1 MMILSFPTLPATCP
15 SLSLSFF
22 VCFARSLIRPTITS
36 HNLPFAYRGTPI
48 RQLARKNHMASAPQ
62 HMAPNIA
69 AASSYS
75 ISMSIFNF
83 LIFSFSLLV
92 SALNGN
98 RNGQIR
104 LRQLMGRVSAAMS
117 AIFSC
122 LHPFPVHPTYPPCSL
137 SLLLPFPHF
146 HIKCG
151 VGY

>member
-1 MMILSFPTLPATCP
+1 MILSACYL
-15 SLSLSFF
+15 SLSLSLSVF

-48 RQLARKNHMASAPQ
+48 RQLARKNHMASAHHNTWPQ
-62 HMAPNIA
+62 HHRQFLLHFNVNFQFSHFP
-69 AASSYS
+69 
-75 ISMSIFNF
+75 IF
-83 LIFSFSLLV
+83 ITRV

-122 LHPFPVHPTYPPCSL
+122 LHPLPAHPTHPPCSL
-137 SLLLPFPHF
+137 SLLLPFPHQMW
-146 HIKCG
+146 G
-151 VGY
+151 RLLTQPPS